1 MNKVIIIVLFLFSIV
16 NSNAQYFNNSNN
28 ELSYQLIEQRDEI
41 GKYRVYLVIEDVTNS
56 DLEILKNWDVFKIKQ
71 KKAIIKN
78 WQING
83 KRVEMERFPYTSY
96 KPIFSNK

>member
-56 DLEILKNWDVFKIKQ
+56 DLEILKNWDVFKINK